1 MDRKA
6 LKAHFASVRELS
18 EKLTA
23 PLEIEDF
30 VVQTGEDISP
40 PKWHIGHTTWF
51 FERVVLQEYEPG
63 FKPFNEDYYFVFN
76 SYYES
81 FGERLYRPHRGTL
94 SRPTVSQVMDYR
106 KAITARTTDFMDQ
119 VTEDQWPEVAGLIEL
134 GIHHEQ
140 QHQELFVYDIKHILA
155 CNPLRPVYREPD
167 TKGEAAFAPDLKWID
182 FEGGLHQI
190 GAEPGGFAYDNEFP
204 RHQVFTRDFKL
215 ANHPVTCGE
224 YLEFIRDGGY
234 QKALLWLSDGWA
246 RVQDENW
253 RAPLYWEGDGEDLQV
268 ITLRGRKPVD
278 PHEPVCH
285 VSYFE
290 ATAFARWAGKRLPTE
305 AEWEC
310 AAQAQKTPCECGSWL
325 ESETFHPVAVK
336 HTDTGAPDTLHSM
349 FGDVWEWT
357 QSAYLPYPG
366 YVQTFDALGEYN
378 GKFMSNQMV
387 LRGGSCATPRNHYR
401 NTYRNFFQ
409 PEKQWPITGFRLA
422 ADA

>member
-1 MDRKA
+1 MDRKG
-6 LKAHFASVRELS
+6 LKAQFASVREVS

-23 PLEIEDF
+23 PLETEDF
-30 VVQTGEDISP
+30 VVQTGADISP

-51 FERVVLQEYEPG
+51 FERVVLQEYQPG
-63 FKPFNEDYYFVFN
+63 FKPLNEDYYFVFN

-94 SRPTVSQVMDYR
+94 SRPTVKQVMDYR
-106 KAITARTTDFMDQ
+106 HAITARTLDFMAQ
-119 VTEDQWPEVAGLIEL
+119 VADDQWPAVAALIEL

-167 TKGEAAFAPDLKWID
+167 TRQAPAGAPDLKWIG

-190 GAEPGGFAYDNEFP
+190 GAQRGGFAYDNEFP
-204 RHQVFTRDFKL
+204 HHQVFTGGFKL

-234 QKALLWLSDGWA
+234 QKAILWLSDGWA
-246 RVQDENW
+246 RVQEDKW
-253 RAPLYWEGDGEDLQV
+253 RAPLYWEGDGEDWQV

-290 ATAFARWAGKRLPTE
+290 AAAFARWAGKRLPTE

-310 AAQAQKTPCECGSWL
+310 AALAQKTPCECGSWL

-336 HTDTGAPDTLHSM
+336 HTNTGAPDTLHSL

-366 YVQTFDALGEYN
+366 YHQTFDALGEYN

-387 LRGGSCATPRNHYR
+387 LRGGSCATPRSHFR
-401 NTYRNFFQ
+401 PTYRNFFQ

-422 ADA
+422 TDA